1 MSDLTKR
8 LRDGSEPLSY
18 KRDAEAADEIARL
31 TAREAELVA
40 VLMTESEKCDLLS
53 KEHYRDE
60 IERLEA
66 ELAEY
71 RSEWISVEDR
81 LPDDNTCVVVYE
93 PHVRDNDE
101 NGICIVRY
109 LLEDNDFV
117 DYITH
122 WMPLSDLTKR
132 LPAKP
137 EQQ

>member
-1 MSDLTKR
+1 MSDPY
-8 LRDGSEPLSY
+8 D
-18 KRDAEAADEIARL
+18 DADRKTMSQL
-31 TAREAELVA
+31 
-40 VLMTESEKCDLLS
+40 
-53 KEHYRDE
+53 YDE